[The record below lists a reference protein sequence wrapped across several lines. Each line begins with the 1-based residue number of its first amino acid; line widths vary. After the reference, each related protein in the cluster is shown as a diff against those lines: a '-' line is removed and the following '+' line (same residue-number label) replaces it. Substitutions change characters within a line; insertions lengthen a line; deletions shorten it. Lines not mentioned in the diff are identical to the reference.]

1 MDFEQLVWWFLWL
14 VCCHQRPAVVNLSWN
29 NRYKKKLQ
37 TKCRIR
43 LMISQVGLL
52 SVVTRCEQPRLL
64 AWNEASII
72 FHSGQPGLRWWT
84 STAASQS
91 KLQMVFWTICT
102 ICSDRGCTCTS
113 VQMVLAGRVANTST
127 DALKQTLWLDVR
139 SIPWCITILAMAREL
154 NQQILPHFLRTCRW
168 SLTPSWP

>member
-37 TKCRIR
+37 TKCRIH

-72 FHSGQPGLRWWT
+72 FHSGQPGLRCWT

-91 KLQMVFWTICT
+91 QLYMVKYFEQYVQLY
-102 ICSDRGCTCTS
+102 SDRGCSCTS
-113 VQMVLAGRVANTST
+113 VQMVLAGTVANTST
-127 DALKQTLWLDVR
+127 YALKQTLWLDVR
-139 SIPWCITILAMAREL
+139 SIRWCITILAMAREL
-154 NQQILPHFLRTCRW
+154 N
-168 SLTPSWP
+168 